1 LLPLIR
7 ISPKTFF
14 INWQKNLKTRFYFFS
29 AAIILS
35 KTINFYKKHLTTM
48 KKIMK
53 SAFVIATIV
62 VWQFIPVSGFSQA
75 CVNCIDSMQ
84 NVSVG
89 FLNTIHIAET
99 QQTALGYNNTTG
111 NNNAVAVG
119 SMSKANGSHSY
130 VFGSFSESKGIHSY
144 VIGSNSE
151 AKTINCFTIGVG
163 SKSMSTSSMAIGNY
177 VETYGQSSIVL
188 GMGSYQSEL
197 VHNIPHSL
205 AVGFGSTIP
214 TFFVGGSPSTTGTGN
229 VGIATT
235 DPKAKLHVNGDFQV
249 GDVENPQEIRLYGSI
264 NASGENATAFGNMN
278 SANGLNSF
286 AVGLENEVLGNNSVA
301 IGYKNKSNS
310 DYSFSIGLVNEA
322 KGQYSLALGRL
333 SEADGGDAIVI
344 GRESYAGSVSYA
356 FGYKALASA
365 PTSVAIGRHV
375 KTNSSNS
382 MAIGITD
389 GQSYLTNNKQYS
401 LAIGFNSENP
411 TFFVSETPFGYQSGS
426 IGIGNVT
433 DPQAKLHIRAD
444 AQEDATLRLE
454 ATGSGKHARMYFTG
468 EHHITAG
475 NDDDFRFRTTDGR
488 NFIFQNGDIY
498 MEDINFGI
506 IMKSP
511 NGQCWRGVMTDDG
524 ALSFSQVNCPGEAS
538 SVQNLPAEEGKFKAY
553 PNPTTGNLI
562 IESELYGN
570 NTEIAISSLE
580 GKTMLRQMITSA
592 RTEVSLKSFEP
603 GTYILQL
610 LSNGQ
615 LVESRKIVKH

>member
-35 KTINFYKKHLTTM
+35 KAINFYKKHLTTM

-53 SAFVIATIV
+53 SALVIATIV

-151 AKTINCFTIGVG
+151 AKTLNSFTIGVG
-163 SKSMSTSSMAIGNY
+163 SKSMSISSMAIGNF
-177 VETYGQSSIVL
+177 VEAYGQSSIVL

-235 DPKAKLHVNGDFQV
+235 DPQAKLHVNGDFQV
-249 GDVENPQEIRLYGSI
+249 GDSENPQEMRLHGSI
-264 NASGENATAFGNMN
+264 NATGMRATALGTNTIA
-278 SANGLNSF
+278 SGHSTF
-286 AVGLENEVLGNNSVA
+286 AVGHSSVA
-301 IGYKNKSNS
+301 SGNIATAIGGN
-310 DYSFSIGLVNEA
+310 VEA
-322 KGQYSLALGRL
+322 K
-333 SEADGGDAIVI
+333 ADGSIVI
-344 GRESYAGSVSYA
+344 GR
-356 FGYKALASA
+356 FLQ
-365 PTSVAIGRHV
+365 
-375 KTNSSNS
+375 TN
-382 MAIGITD
+382 G
-389 GQSYLTNNKQYS
+389 GQSIIIGSGKNNS
-401 LAIGFNSENP
+401 LRLESGISNTMMIGFNSTYP
-411 TFFVSETPFGYQSGS
+411 TLYVSETKSGFQSGS
-426 IGIGNVT
+426 IGIGNIT

-475 NDDDFRFRTTDGR
+475 NEDDFKFRTTDGR

-511 NGQCWRGVMTDDG
+511 NGQCWRGVMTDNG
-524 ALSFSQVNCPGEAS
+524 TLSFSQANCPGEAS